1 MLFGWKELLEA
12 MLNESILSRGH
23 VLQRN
28 IGREIKFVSLIEIL
42 GSREEVRDSEDGLT
56 GKNEGLKNS
65 ILCPTAKRVSHP
77 MNRPGDK

>member
-42 GSREEVRDSEDGLT
+42 GSREEVCDSEDGLT
-56 GKNEGLKNS
+56 GKNEGLKTS
-65 ILCPTAKRVSHP
+65 HSVSDSEKSESS
-77 MNRPGDK
+77 NE

>member
-42 GSREEVRDSEDGLT
+42 GSREEVCDSEDGLT
-56 GKNEGLKNS
+56 GKNEAKMRAILSTNDQVKS
-65 ILCPTAKRVSHP
+65 ISEIDIP
-77 MNRPGDK
+77 